1 MLRESLPLSLEL
13 LSSARCA
20 MVLVASRMAR
30 LSYACVH
37 HTAVPRS
44 LSALRTS

>member
-20 MVLVASRMAR
+20 MVLVASRIASD
-30 LSYACVH
+30 SYAYMQH
-37 HTAVPRS
+37 S
-44 LSALRTS
+44 S